1 MKKKLLALFT
11 ALGMLLSMAAVLP
24 AGFLDM
30 MQASASMLYG
40 PCGDNAEYCYDTE
53 TKTLTISGT
62 GEMYSYTDSVLPWNG
77 VEHVIIEEGI
87 TSVGN
92 GAFKEQK
99 RLLDI
104 VLPSTVERI
113 GAYSFMKSGIKQIIC
128 NSGLKTIAE
137 YAFSYSDLHHIILN
151 QGLENIYSYAF
162 YCCMLEGTIDI
173 PDTVAEIGASAFNL
187 GNFEDA
193 GENYPE
199 YFNFSFSFN
208 PPYSGSG
215 YDIVY
220 YFDYWREMDG
230 TFYSQLEPTSFCA
243 RAVQKKQLPHVD
255 FVINGDPIIQDDI
268 GFAGINM
275 IVSNSGL
282 NVKPTFFPCSSFNL
296 QDKKGRLSVTSGLSN
311 YNYYTS
317 PCAKYYTIYCNESSQ
332 AANLRNVEIIDYN
345 LSHYT
350 TSLKDV
356 KYTGEK
362 VVPDI
367 TLTHGTWTLK
377 EGRDYTVECPDAVN
391 AGKVD
396 VTIHGMGKYTGSLSR
411 SFYITKVA
419 LDECEFMYS
428 PTEFEYNGKNQNP
441 EITLKNPSGVVLKED
456 EDYTLEITDNKDVG
470 KGTFTIT
477 GCGNYTGSIT
487 KEFDVNAKVITNDNL
502 EIVLST
508 DTEPAVYTGNEIVPE
523 IISVKDKDNNLILK
537 KGTDY
542 NVSYL
547 NNVSAGTANVV
558 IEGIN
563 NYSGIVY
570 RPFSIG
576 KVSIKDTEI
585 TVIPDSYYYDG
596 TAKKPSVQVSYNSQL
611 LSLGTDYSL
620 SYENNT
626 EIGTG
631 VVTVTGKGNFDSF
644 DTATF
649 KIVEKPKTSIKS
661 CDIYLDETSFAYDGT
676 AHKPEVTVY
685 NGVTLLKNDTD
696 YEVNYSKNTNA
707 GTALVI
713 VSGIGEYVGSETR
726 EFTISKRSIR
736 NTTAVLT
743 PDSFYYDGNPKQP
756 SVKVTDGETVL
767 VSGVDY
773 DVSFSSNTNIGSG
786 IVTITGKGNYDS
798 SFESYFN
805 IVEKEHIYNDTIIPS
820 TCTTQGYTIHICKLC
835 GKTYEDS
842 YVAPLGHI
850 FETPTYSWSADNNY
864 CTATRVCSRD
874 HTHFE
879 TETVKA
885 VTSIKTPATCTSKGT
900 TRYTT
905 TFSNKE
911 FIQQVKDVENIA
923 ELGHSWNAPTYTWS
937 DDYTSCT
944 ARIVCKNNSKHIE
957 TETVYSSSSV
967 KTPATCTVKGTTRY
981 TAKFSSMVFEQQIAD
996 IQNIPVVTHDF
1007 DDWTVTTKPT
1017 CTAKGVETRKCK
1029 NCEATETRDVDALGH
1044 KWSDWKTTSFD
1055 VNKGISTQTRTCSA
1069 CNQTESKTT
1078 ENAIQRLA
1086 GSGRYETA
1094 AKISQAAF
1102 DQADTVVL
1110 AYGLNYADALAG
1122 VSLAKSMNAPILL
1135 TNTKTLDATTLAEI
1149 KRLGA
1154 KNVIILGGT
1163 GAISDEVKKELEN
1176 NGLTTE
1182 RIAGASRFGTATA
1195 IAEKLTDAPTDVFFV
1210 YAFNSADALS
1220 VSPIAACKNA
1230 PIIYLSTNGD
1240 LHPDTAAYLAKLK
1253 KAGCVK
1259 NAYVIGGTGVISDD
1273 MMSKA
1278 AKALGLSKAT
1288 RIAGANRFA
1297 TCVEVN
1303 EKFAD
1308 VLDGDM
1314 LCVATG
1320 MDFPDALAG
1329 GVYAAI
1335 NKAPL
1340 FLINGKLKTPQLSDE
1355 QKAYLKKKAAAKITA
1370 FGGTGV
1376 VPDNHIADIA
1386 KNSI

>member
-24 AGFLDM
+24 AGFLGM

-40 PCGDNAEYCYDTE
+40 PCGENAEYCYDTE

-62 GEMYSYTDSVLPWNG
+62 GDMTDYNSDYEHPWNG
-77 VEHVIIEEGI
+77 VENVIIEEGI
-87 TSVGN
+87 TNVGN
-92 GAFKEQK
+92 HAFYNEKKLNYVE
-99 RLLDI
+99 
-104 VLPSTVERI
+104 LPSTIKRI
-113 GAYSFMKSGIKQIIC
+113 GTYAFAR
-128 NSGLKTIAE
+128 SGLA
-137 YAFSYSDLHHIILN
+137 HISLN
-151 QGLENIYSYAF
+151 DGLEIISECAFQGCPYCLFDGVIEIPSSVTNIASQAF
-162 YCCMLEGTIDI
+162 G
-173 PDTVAEIGASAFNL
+173 L

-193 GENYPE
+193 QKNYPT
-199 YFNFSFSFN
+199 YFRDETWDYFRPKFYYGSIEFYMHLNSSDNRQYIYIMYNLPSVKYQITGNPDINNYSFGFNGIKLERTKWSISFERDDMFKSGTIEVPVEGYPN
-208 PPYSGSG
+208 PL
-215 YDIVY
+215 I
-220 YFDYWREMDG
+220 
-230 TFYSQLEPTSFCA
+230 A
-243 RAVQKKQLPHVD
+243 
-255 FVINGDPIIQDDI
+255 
-268 GFAGINM
+268 
-275 IVSNSGL
+275 
-282 NVKPTFFPCSSFNL
+282 
-296 QDKKGRLSVTSGLSN
+296 N
-311 YNYYTS
+311 YNSYYSSDVDSSYT
-317 PCAKYYTIYCNESSQ
+317 ALNLNDFYNTQFGNYYTIYCDEGTT
-332 AANLRNVEIIDYN
+332 AATLQNAETIDYN

-441 EITLKNPSGVVLKED
+441 EITLKNPSGVALKED
-456 EDYTLEITDNKDVG
+456 EDYTLEITGNKDVG

-487 KEFDVNAKVITNDNL
+487 KEFDVNAKVITKDNL

-523 IISVKDKDNNLILK
+523 IVSVKDKDNNLILK

-563 NYSGIVY
+563 NYSGTVY

-596 TAKKPSVQVSYNSQL
+596 TAKKPYVQVSYNSQL

-696 YEVNYSKNTNA
+696 YEINYSKNTNA

-743 PDSFYYDGNPKQP
+743 PESFYYDGNPKQP

-786 IVTITGKGNYDS
+786 IVTITGKSNYDS

-850 FETPTYSWSADNNY
+850 FGTPTYSWSADNNY

-967 KTPATCTVKGTTRY
+967 KTPATCTVKGMTRY

-1007 DDWTVTTKPT
+1007 GDWTVTTKPT

-1029 NCEATETRDVDALGH
+1029 NCEATENRDVDALGH
-1044 KWSDWKTTSFD
+1044 KWSEWKTTAFD
-1055 VNKGISTQTRTCSA
+1055 VNKGTSTQTRTCSA
-1069 CNQTESKTT
+1069 CNKTESKTT
-1078 ENAIQRLA
+1078 KNAVQRLA

-1094 AKISQAAF
+1094 AKISQTAF
-1102 DQADTVVL
+1102 DQAETVVL

-1122 VSLAKSMNAPILL
+1122 VSLATSLNAPILL
-1135 TNTKTLDATTLAEI
+1135 TNTKSLDPTTLAEI
-1149 KRLGA
+1149 KRLKA

-1163 GAISDEVKKELEN
+1163 GAVGAEVETALIKE
-1176 NGLTTE
+1176 GFKTE
-1182 RIAGASRFGTATA
+1182 RIAGATRFETATK
-1195 IAEKLTDAPTDVFFV
+1195 IAEKMQKLSGKAPEEVFFV

-1220 VSPIAACKNA
+1220 VSPIAASKNA
-1230 PIIYLSTNGD
+1230 PIIYLTTKGD
-1240 LHPDTAAYLAKLK
+1240 LNGDTAAYLAKLK

-1259 NAYVIGGTGVISDD
+1259 NAYVIGGEGVISND
-1273 MMSKA
+1273 MMKKA
-1278 AKALGLSKAT
+1278 GSALGVT
-1288 RIAGANRFA
+1288 PVRVFGANRFE
-1297 TCVEVN
+1297 TCVAVN
-1303 EKFAD
+1303 ERFAD

-1320 MDFPDALAG
+1320 MDLPDALAG
-1329 GVYAAI
+1329 GVYAAL

-1340 FLINGKLKTPQLSDE
+1340 FLINGKVKTPNLSVE
-1355 QKAYLKKKAAAKITA
+1355 QKAYLKAKSAAKITA
-1370 FGGTGV
+1370 FGGVGV